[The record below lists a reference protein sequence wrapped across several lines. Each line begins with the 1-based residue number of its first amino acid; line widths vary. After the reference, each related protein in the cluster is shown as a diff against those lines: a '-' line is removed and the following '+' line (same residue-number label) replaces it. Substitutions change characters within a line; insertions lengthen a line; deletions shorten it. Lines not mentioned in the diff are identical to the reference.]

1 MALCV
6 WRKTII
12 AILAAIAPLTTPHLA
27 IAENIGLHDTGYFG
41 ETGIHSQYNEIR
53 FGVLSYDT
61 GLFTTKDYDGAVI
74 NGEFLFR
81 SPDMLSS
88 IGSPRPYIG
97 FDAAIADDPVH
108 FVYGGLNWDF
118 RIYEKLYLTTSF
130 GGAVTTASELH
141 DPDGYK
147 ALGCRV
153 LFHLGVGLGY
163 DFNENWTAQL
173 YADHFSNANI
183 CKENNGAEAAGF
195 RLGYRF

>member
-1 MALCV
+1 MNRSRVLICFLVIAACFGSKQMAV
-6 WRKTII
+6 
-12 AILAAIAPLTTPHLA
+12 AGDANSGSSGH
-27 IAENIGLHDTGYFG
+27 FG
-41 ETGIHSQYNEIR
+41 ETGIHSQFNEIR

-61 GLFTTKDYDGAVI
+61 GIFSTKDYDGVVI
-74 NGEFLFR
+74 NGEFLFK
-81 SPDMLSS
+81 SPDILSS

-108 FVYGGLNWDF
+108 FIYGGLNWDF
-118 RIYEKLYLTTSF
+118 RLYDKLYLTTSL
-130 GGAVTTASELH
+130 GGAVTTAKELH

-153 LFHLGVGLGY
+153 LFHLGAGLGY

-173 YADHFSNANI
+173 YADHFSNANL

-195 RLGYRF
+195 RIGYRF